1 MFYISFIR
9 LVRRYIAPFNWYGW
23 SWFFVKTKTIFAIL
37 AASVAIVLLTASS
50 LAVSA
55 YPSYR
60 PYVLEGPYL
69 YTGSDAADI
78 AHSTTVLN
86 KGYGLTARVYTET
99 QVYVGLFVANPL
111 THEERV
117 VIEFIAEA
125 PSGSR
130 ETHKI
135 EVVVD
140 PQSWVEVFAPWTPI
154 EAGEHVVWAKLY
166 YADMTFLEE
175 TDRLHVTALQKPN
188 TPIIEEVGWSTD
200 TAPAETTRASIWMG
214 PTVSIK
220 GSVGEPIAIS
230 FQIIN
235 PLDSVF
241 QGKVVVVVQGP
252 SKTQTFERSVEV
264 PSKVWRVGKYYYRY
278 NTYVLKWTP
287 QEKGSYKIYVLLYD
301 FTNRLLETSYA
312 TEVTVS

>member
-1 MFYISFIR
+1 MKAKTTFVV
-9 LVRRYIAPFNWYGW
+9 LAVAAAIA
-23 SWFFVKTKTIFAIL
+23 
-37 AASVAIVLLTASS
+37 LLTASS

-60 PYVLEGPYL
+60 PYILEGPYL
-69 YTGSDAADI
+69 YMGSDAADV

-86 KGYGLTARVYTET
+86 KSYGLTARVYTGSQT
-99 QVYVGLFVANPL
+99 YVSVFVANPL
-111 THEERV
+111 SHEERV

-125 PSGSR
+125 PSGAI
-130 ETHKI
+130 ETHRV
-135 EVVVD
+135 EFVVD
-140 PQSWVEVFAPWTPI
+140 PSSWVEVFAPWTPM
-154 EAGEHVVWAKLY
+154 ETGEYLVWAKLY

-175 TDRLHVTALQKPN
+175 TDRLHVTALQKPSSS
-188 TPIIEEVGWSTD
+188 IIEEVGWSTD
-200 TAPAETTRASIWMG
+200 TAPTETTRASIWMG
-214 PTVSIK
+214 PMVSMK

-241 QGKVVVVVQGP
+241 QGKVKVVIQGP
-252 SKTQTFERSVEV
+252 AKTQTFERDVEI
-264 PSKVWRVGKYYYRY
+264 PPRTWKLGKYYYRY

-287 QEKGSYKIYVLLYD
+287 QERGTHRIYVLLYD
-301 FTNRLLETSYA
+301 YTNRLLEMSHV